1 MIASPSSVAESNTLR
16 GFYHRASKFLS
27 LQATVEREQP
37 AAYNLRFI
45 QIQADKGSTMTRSL
59 KIALFAG
66 ALCACA
72 SCVFCLPA
80 SGQTPAEIETLAS
93 RTAERVTKTHQQHI
107 LLADLQECRL
117 DLEVCTMFETS
128 LRADLEKMIPG
139 VRFIKRESIINILE
153 GRGFLALDA
162 YMPDVL
168 KAVTKSAGADILVT
182 DALLWQSDG
191 YELTSEVYDAVQA
204 KKLEL
209 FRTKVARAMTDSGG
223 EPLVFKDPESGA
235 SIIIFRGKQPRTPV
249 VTYPACDKCPDPS
262 YTPEARAD
270 RLHGRVLLLA
280 TVTEQ
285 GVADHIGILDGLG
298 DGLTEQALEAVRS
311 WHFKPAIGKDGKPFA
326 TRMPVE
332 VTFRLQ

>member
-1 MIASPSSVAESNTLR
+1 MARSV
-16 GFYHRASKFLS
+16 
-27 LQATVEREQP
+27 
-37 AAYNLRFI
+37 
-45 QIQADKGSTMTRSL
+45 TM
-59 KIALFAG
+59 ALFAG
-66 ALCACA
+66 VLCAIS
-72 SCVFCLPA
+72 SCVFSLPV

-93 RTAERVTKTHQQHI
+93 RTADRVTKTRQQHI
-107 LLADLQECRL
+107 FLAGLQECRL

-128 LRADLEKMIPG
+128 LRTDLEKMIPG
-139 VRFIKRESIINILE
+139 VRFIKRESVINILE

-168 KAVTKSAGADILVT
+168 KAVATSAGADILVT

-204 KKLEL
+204 KKLEQ
-209 FRTKVARAMTDSGG
+209 FRTKLARTMADSGG
-223 EPLVFKDPESGA
+223 EPLVFKDPESGV
-235 SIIIFRGKQPRTPV
+235 SIIIFRGKQSRTSV

-270 RLHGRVLLLA
+270 RLHGRVLLLS

-285 GVADHIGILDGLG
+285 GIADQIGMLDGLG

-326 TRMPVE
+326 ARMPIE
-332 VTFRLQ
+332 VNFRLQ